1 MCFMGEEGWVFL
13 FLSRSCLV
21 FLEFSCGS
29 GITTSKVYTSL
40 YRAEILHS
48 ICWTDQEPQ
57 TRRFPGRLARGPRW
71 VSSLSKVHS
80 DSTSF
85 KFWRLPD
92 FFFFPQIVLG
102 SEPLPLLEAISAIQP
117 FTYLKKSSQT
127 KEIIRWVKGKTNQKN
142 PGMNTLPSNITPEW
156 LFWSFV
162 FCSVL
167 FELGVEVC
175 VWGGG
180 SFSLSLVLCQKW
192 YTMAN

>member
-1 MCFMGEEGWVFL
+1 M
-13 FLSRSCLV
+13 
-21 FLEFSCGS
+21 
-29 GITTSKVYTSL
+29 
-40 YRAEILHS
+40 
-48 ICWTDQEPQ
+48 
-57 TRRFPGRLARGPRW
+57 
-71 VSSLSKVHS
+71 SSLSKVHS
-80 DSTSF
+80 NSTSF

-127 KEIIRWVKGKTNQKN
+127 NEIIRWVKGKTKQKN

-175 VWGGG
+175 VWGEA
-180 SFSLSLVLCQKW
+180 VLAFPWCCVKNDIQWQTKQ
-192 YTMAN
+192 THIFPFINNNLE